1 MRLTLFF
8 QTQNGKAR
16 DYFCERIVFP
26 TYFVEQ
32 SIPFEVTFSWH
43 GTAQFHVGN
52 IDIRLSMPNI
62 VGRKWKKNGTSET
75 LISNHRTRLGPL
87 SAYVAH

>member
-26 TYFVEQ
+26 IYFVEQ
-32 SIPFEVTFSWH
+32 SIPLEVSLSWH
-43 GTAQFHVGN
+43 GTAQFHMGN
-52 IDIRLSMPNI
+52 IDIRLSMLKS
-62 VGRKWKKNGTSET
+62 REETEEKWHFRNPHS
-75 LISNHRTRLGPL
+75 
-87 SAYVAH
+87 